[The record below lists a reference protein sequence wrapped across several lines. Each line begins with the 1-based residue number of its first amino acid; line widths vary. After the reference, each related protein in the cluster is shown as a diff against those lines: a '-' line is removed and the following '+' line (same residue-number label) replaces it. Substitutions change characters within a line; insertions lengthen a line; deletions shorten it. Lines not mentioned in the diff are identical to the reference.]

1 MYLFIQE
8 CMKLGLNVG
17 PTLGLHVGP
26 TLGKAV
32 AKISMIKI
40 YRLHT
45 LDQCRPYVTKFMMG
59 W

>member
-1 MYLFIQE
+1 MT
-8 CMKLGLNVG
+8 LGLNVG
-17 PTLGLHVGP
+17 PTLGKP
-26 TLGKAV
+26 V

-45 LDQCRPYVTKFMMG
+45 LGQCRPNVTKFMLG

>member
-8 CMKLGLNVG
+8 CMTLGLNIG
-17 PTLGLHVGP
+17 PTLGLHVGQM
-26 TLGKAV
+26 LGKPV

-40 YRLHT
+40 YRLHIF
-45 LDQCRPYVTKFMMG
+45 DQSRPYVTKFMLG